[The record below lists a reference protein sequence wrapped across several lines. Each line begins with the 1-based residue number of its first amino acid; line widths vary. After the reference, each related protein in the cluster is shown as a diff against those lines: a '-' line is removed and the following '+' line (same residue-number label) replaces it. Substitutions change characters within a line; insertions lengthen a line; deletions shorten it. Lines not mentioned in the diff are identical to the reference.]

1 MHQSPTPHAAAAAAP
16 PAHTLL
22 HIQISGWWKDGR
34 STFDGP
40 RAEST
45 PPSSLHP
52 DNPSPTSPP
61 GYTAPDTPPNMGAG
75 NQPVYN
81 YTLSNL
87 QAIAIFSP
95 QLTFKIQRQNH
106 KNKKTKKPQYFKVP
120 YPHLHSL
127 RLQPTETKSLTK
139 PQFFLLLIPLQGEQ
153 SSLE

>member
-1 MHQSPTPHAAAAAAP
+1 MHQSPTPVSSLATTSLTALLTIPQHAAAAAP

-95 QLTFKIQRQNH
+95 PQFTFKIQHQ
-106 KNKKTKKPQYFKVP
+106 KPQKKTPPLIFKSKFP
-120 YPHLHSL
+120 
-127 RLQPTETKSLTK
+127 PTPTCLA
-139 PQFFLLLIPLQGEQ
+139 
-153 SSLE
+153 

>member
-1 MHQSPTPHAAAAAAP
+1 MHQSPTPVSSLATTSLTALLTIPQHAAAAAP

-81 YTLSNL
+81 YSLSNL

-95 QLTFKIQRQNH
+95 QLTFKIQRQKH
-106 KNKKTKKPQYFKVP
+106 KNKKTPIFQSK
-120 YPHLHSL
+120 S
-127 RLQPTETKSLTK
+127 PT
-139 PQFFLLLIPLQGEQ
+139 PICIA
-153 SSLE
+153 